1 MAEVKTA
8 TIESFQFQGACVECI
23 PYGSG
28 HINDTFRVTC
38 DDNGTTRRYILQRMN
53 KNIFLNP
60 EELME
65 NVVGVTSW
73 LNKKIQENGGD
84 PERETLK
91 QTLLFGAV
99 NFMRLGTL
107 LRCGFSRIFP

>member
-38 DDNGTTRRYILQRMN
+38 EDNGTTRRYILQRTYG
-53 KNIFLNP
+53 KRSRGYFLV
-60 EELME
+60 E
-65 NVVGVTSW
+65 
-73 LNKKIQENGGD
+73 
-84 PERETLK
+84 
-91 QTLLFGAV
+91 
-99 NFMRLGTL
+99 
-107 LRCGFSRIFP
+107 

>member
-38 DDNGTTRRYILQRMN
+38 EDNGTTRRYILQRMN

-65 NVVGVTSW
+65 NVVGLTG
-73 LNKKIQENGGD
+73 LNKKIQENGD
-84 PERETLK
+84 NLERETLNIVILQK
-91 QTLLFGAV
+91 DTGKSFWC
-99 NFMRLGTL
+99 R
-107 LRCGFSRIFP
+107 

>member
-38 DDNGTTRRYILQRMN
+38 NDNGT
-53 KNIFLNP
+53 
-60 EELME
+60 
-65 NVVGVTSW
+65 
-73 LNKKIQENGGD
+73 NKKIYFY
-84 PERETLK
+84 RE
-91 QTLLFGAV
+91 
-99 NFMRLGTL
+99 
-107 LRCGFSRIFP
+107 

>member
-60 EELME
+60 F
-65 NVVGVTSW
+65 NSFTGRVT
-73 LNKKIQENGGD
+73 LAM
-84 PERETLK
+84 T
-91 QTLLFGAV
+91 
-99 NFMRLGTL
+99 
-107 LRCGFSRIFP
+107 SRI